1 MLETTRHA
9 FPTRQQGPSTMLRR
23 MYDWTVQLAEKPYA
37 LWALAIVSFA
47 ESSFFPI
54 PPDVILA
61 PMAMA
66 RPERAWRYA
75 AVCTV
80 ASVIGGIAGY
90 LIGSMLFDTIGLWML
105 NLYGYGAKIEA
116 VKAFYAEWGAYFI
129 LVKGLTPI
137 PFKVVTIV
145 SGAMDFNF
153 PLFVLLASVTRG
165 ARFFLIAG
173 LFNRFGT
180 PMKLFIERH
189 LAAVAL
195 GSVAVIVLGFVIIG
209 RLI

>member
-1 MLETTRHA
+1 
-9 FPTRQQGPSTMLRR
+9 MLRR

-37 LWALAIVSFA
+37 LWALAFVSFA

-54 PPDVILA
+54 PPDVVLA

-75 AVCTV
+75 AVCTI
-80 ASVIGGIAGY
+80 ASVIGGMAGY
-90 LIGSMLFDTIGLWML
+90 MIGSMLFDTVGLWML

-153 PLFVLLASVTRG
+153 GLFVLLATITRG

-180 PMKLFIERH
+180 PIKLFIERN

-195 GSVAVIVLGFVIIG
+195 GSVAIIVLGFFMIG

>member
-1 MLETTRHA
+1 
-9 FPTRQQGPSTMLRR
+9 MLRR

-37 LWALAIVSFA
+37 LWALAFVSFA

-54 PPDVILA
+54 PPDVVLA

-75 AVCTV
+75 AVCTI
-80 ASVIGGIAGY
+80 ASVIGGMAGY
-90 LIGSMLFDTIGLWML
+90 MIGSMLFDTVGLWML
-105 NLYGYGAKIEA
+105 NLYGYDAKIEA

-153 PLFVLLASVTRG
+153 GLFVLLATITRG

-180 PMKLFIERH
+180 PIKLFIERN

-195 GSVAVIVLGFVIIG
+195 GSVAIIVLGFFMIG

>member
-1 MLETTRHA
+1 
-9 FPTRQQGPSTMLRR
+9 MLRR

-37 LWALAIVSFA
+37 LWALAFVSFA

-80 ASVIGGIAGY
+80 ASVVGGMAGY
-90 LIGSMLFDTIGLWML
+90 LIGSMLFDTVGLWML

-180 PMKLFIERH
+180 PMKAFIERN

>member
-1 MLETTRHA
+1 
-9 FPTRQQGPSTMLRR
+9 MLRR

-90 LIGSMLFDTIGLWML
+90 LIGSMLFDTVGLWML
-105 NLYGYGAKIEA
+105 NLYSYGAKIEA

>member
-1 MLETTRHA
+1 
-9 FPTRQQGPSTMLRR
+9 MLRR

-37 LWALAIVSFA
+37 LWALAVVSFA

-75 AVCTV
+75 AVCTI
-80 ASVIGGIAGY
+80 ASVLGGIAGY
-90 LIGSMLFDTIGLWML
+90 MIGSMLFDTVGLWML

-180 PMKLFIERH
+180 PIKLFIERN
-189 LAAVAL
+189 LTTVAL
-195 GSVAVIVLGFVIIG
+195 VSVGVIVLGFVIIG

>member
-1 MLETTRHA
+1 
-9 FPTRQQGPSTMLRR
+9 MLRR

-37 LWALAIVSFA
+37 LWALAFVSFA

-54 PPDVILA
+54 PPDVVLA

-75 AVCTV
+75 AVCTIS
-80 ASVIGGIAGY
+80 SVIGGMAGY
-90 LIGSMLFDTIGLWML
+90 MIGSMLFDTVGLWML

-153 PLFVLLASVTRG
+153 GLFVLLATITRG

-180 PMKLFIERH
+180 PIKLFIERN

-195 GSVAVIVLGFVIIG
+195 GSVAIIVLGFFMIG

>member
-1 MLETTRHA
+1 VLE
-9 FPTRQQGPSTMLRR
+9 PRQQDRLGTERMLRR

-37 LWALAIVSFA
+37 LRALAFVSFA

-75 AVCTV
+75 TVCTV
-80 ASVIGGIAGY
+80 ASVLGGMAGY
-90 LIGSMLFDTIGLWML
+90 LIGALLFDSVGMWML

-153 PLFVLLASVTRG
+153 GLFVLLASITRG

-180 PMKLFIERH
+180 PMKGFIERN

-195 GSVAVIVLGFVIIG
+195 GSVAVIVLGFVVIG

>member
-1 MLETTRHA
+1 
-9 FPTRQQGPSTMLRR
+9 MLRR
-23 MYDWTVQLAEKPYA
+23 MYDWTVRLAEKPYA
-37 LWALAIVSFA
+37 LWALAFVSFA

-80 ASVIGGIAGY
+80 ASVAGGMAGY
-90 LIGSMLFDTIGLWML
+90 LIGSMLFDTVGMWML

-153 PLFVLLASVTRG
+153 GLFVLLATITRG

-180 PMKLFIERH
+180 PMKLFIERN
-189 LAAVAL
+189 LTAVAL

>member
-1 MLETTRHA
+1 
-9 FPTRQQGPSTMLRR
+9 

-37 LWALAIVSFA
+37 LWALAFVSFA

-54 PPDVILA
+54 PPDVVLA

-75 AVCTV
+75 AVCT
-80 ASVIGGIAGY
+80 ASSVIGGMAGY
-90 LIGSMLFDTIGLWML
+90 LIGSMLFDTVGMWML

-153 PLFVLLASVTRG
+153 PLFVLLASITRG

-180 PMKLFIERH
+180 PMKLFIERN
-189 LAAVAL
+189 LATVAL

>member
-1 MLETTRHA
+1 
-9 FPTRQQGPSTMLRR
+9 MLRR

-37 LWALAIVSFA
+37 LWALAFVSFA

-80 ASVIGGIAGY
+80 ASVLGGMAGY
-90 LIGSMLFDTIGLWML
+90 LIGSMLFDTVGLWML

-180 PMKLFIERH
+180 PMKAFIERN